1 MKLLHACPPSCKRLR
16 VDTQTAGAA
25 ERRLRAIE
33 LVERMVDGGMRRLD
47 ALKSIGLPK
56 STYYDW
62 RKAFRRGGVP
72 ALKPRSTR
80 PRTVRRRRWT
90 DPDAQAVLKLRDQYP
105 FMGKLRL
112 KAMLDRTGVRL
123 SVSTVGRIIGKAV
136 ADGRV
141 RPASFCED
149 RIKPKRRRSFD
160 GAWAQRWS
168 YGDKAQ
174 APGEMVQV
182 DHMTYS
188 RDGQTIKEFRAVCPT
203 TRHMVTRVF
212 SRATAGN
219 ARRFLTAMIEA
230 MPFPV
235 ASIQVDGGSE
245 FMADFEQACEAL
257 RIPLHVLPPRRP
269 QWNGCVERANRSA
282 RIEFWNRYD
291 GPLTVSDV
299 APKLLEH
306 EFFNNFLRPHTALD
320 CRTPNEYLVQIE
332 EAA

>member
-25 ERRLRAIE
+25 DQRLRAIE
-33 LVERMVDGGMRRLD
+33 LVDRMVDGGMRRLD

-62 RKAFRRGGVP
+62 RKAFRRGGAP

-141 RPASFCED
+141 RPASFCEG
-149 RIKPKRRRSFD
+149 RVKPRRRRTFD
-160 GAWAQRWS
+160 GAWARRWK

-174 APGEMVQV
+174 GPGEMVNALQC
-182 DHMTYS
+182 
-188 RDGQTIKEFRAVCPT
+188 AWT
-203 TRHMVTRVF
+203 T
-212 SRATAGN
+212 
-219 ARRFLTAMIEA
+219 
-230 MPFPV
+230 
-235 ASIQVDGGSE
+235 
-245 FMADFEQACEAL
+245 
-257 RIPLHVLPPRRP
+257 
-269 QWNGCVERANRSA
+269 
-282 RIEFWNRYD
+282 
-291 GPLTVSDV
+291 
-299 APKLLEH
+299 
-306 EFFNNFLRPHTALD
+306 
-320 CRTPNEYLVQIE
+320 
-332 EAA
+332 